1 MSVVITLW
9 VLVTKYQTITFIMN
23 SRTSCHDSP
32 PTTSAPDSGSRKIF
46 IIAESYGQ
54 IITQKFMSCCHIIV
68 WQKCEDSVM
77 RLASTQGT
85 QPAVSILEGNH
96 INFGWTV
103 WLVRIK
109 KSPYSWLRKP
119 EPRFKT
125 CKKKFFFSGSS
136 VCIWKSEK
144 PLKGGRTWM
153 KTDKTSSLF
162 THKSPHTMV
171 EVPSSNMEI
180 RKMLV
185 NTQ

>member
-1 MSVVITLW
+1 MDKL
-9 VLVTKYQTITFIMN
+9 L
-23 SRTSCHDSP
+23 H
-32 PTTSAPDSGSRKIF
+32 KI
-46 IIAESYGQ
+46 
-54 IITQKFMSCCHIIV
+54 FMSCCHIIV

-103 WLVRIK
+103 CLVRIK
-109 KSPYSWLRKP
+109 KSPCSWLQKP
-119 EPRFKT
+119 EARFKT

-144 PLKGGRTWM
+144 PLKGGRTLM

-171 EVPSSNMEI
+171 EVSSSNMEI
-180 RKMLV
+180 RKCWTPSSYLTDQLISWHKKATKE
-185 NTQ
+185 NLWTRTLKP

>member
-1 MSVVITLW
+1 MSAIITLW

-32 PTTSAPDSGSRKIF
+32 LTTSAPDSGSRKVF

-77 RLASTQGT
+77 RLASTRGT

-96 INFGWTV
+96 ISFGWRV
-103 WLVRIK
+103 CLVRIK

-125 CKKKFFFSGSS
+125 CKKKFFPGSS
-136 VCIWKSEK
+136 VCIWKSEN
-144 PLKGGRTWM
+144 PLKGRTWM
-153 KTDKTSSLF
+153 ETNKTSSLF
-162 THKSPHTMV
+162 THTMV
-171 EVPSSNMEI
+171 EVSSSNMEI